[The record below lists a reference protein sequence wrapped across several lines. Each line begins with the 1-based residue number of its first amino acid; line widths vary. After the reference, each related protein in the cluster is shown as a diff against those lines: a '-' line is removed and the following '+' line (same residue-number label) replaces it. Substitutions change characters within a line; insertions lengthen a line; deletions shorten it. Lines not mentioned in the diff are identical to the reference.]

1 MTGAQIAAI
10 AGEHFVAH
18 RIAMLGFAPTLV
30 RQSIPGVDLLVSA
43 GKGSRTIAIQVRSA
57 FSATREVTNER
68 GTTFYLR
75 FPLGHRAVAAAAK
88 AAFFC
93 FVDLR
98 QQVPIT
104 LPDVYIVPAA
114 VLRKEYDGVYLRKYA
129 QVHHDRPWQTMQPF
143 RNNWAPLV
151 AALKATDTTAPT
163 ERRLG
168 LRPQNEFAR
177 HRWAPSVS
185 PSIQNYLA
193 LFAPLA
199 Q

>member
-43 GKGSRTIAIQVRSA
+43 GKGTRTVAIQIRSA
-57 FSATREVTNER
+57 FNATREVTNDQ
-68 GTTFYLR
+68 GTAFYLR
-75 FPLGHRAVAAAAK
+75 FPLGHRAVAAAGK
-88 AAFFC
+88 TTFFC

-98 QQVPIT
+98 QQIPIT
-104 LPDVYIVPAA
+104 LPDVYIVPAT
-114 VLRKEYDGVYLRKYA
+114 VLRREYDGVYLRKYA

-151 AALKATDTTAPT
+151 EALKTPDQSAPPS
-163 ERRLG
+163 RRPE
-168 LRPQNEFAR
+168 LRPQDEFAR
-177 HRWAPSVS
+177 HRWVPSVS
-185 PSIQNYLA
+185 ASIQNYSA
-193 LFAPLA
+193 LFAATA